1 MKDMLAVSQST
12 EKGSGDR
19 GFVTRLLYGSE
30 DTRLRATWRVCIPLI
45 AGLVLYLAGQIVV
58 PLGLRS
64 FVGDVSG
71 TSAVLW
77 TLALLTLVA
86 AVIAMSGLFALVV
99 ASRLDER
106 PYANYGF
113 NVSTRWGAEFLV
125 GVLIGVSA
133 SIGAVLYPVARGYAT
148 LHIEPIGIGV
158 DSMLLGGLVVIVML
172 LFFLANNV
180 FEEILFRAIFIQNA
194 AEGLRTR
201 SIGKTASVVVAL
213 GASAPIFGMLHLLGN
228 GGMADVLT
236 SLVAGLLF
244 ATAFVLTGRMS
255 LPIGVHFG
263 GVAILTFLQEP
274 VSQNPELTLPSVMVV
289 DGIGSASLVQSV
301 ELWVVRATIGVI
313 LIAAWVYYSAGEIAI
328 ADEVYS

>member
-1 MKDMLAVSQST
+1 MLAVPPST
-12 EKGSGDR
+12 EKESGNR
-19 GFVTRLLYGSE
+19 GLVTQLLYGSE
-30 DTRLRATWRVCIPLI
+30 DTRFRATWRVCIPLT
-45 AGLVLYLAGQIVV
+45 AGLVLYLAGQIAV

-71 TSAVLW
+71 TSAILW
-77 TLALLTLVA
+77 TLALLTLLA
-86 AVIAMSGLFALVV
+86 LVIAVSGLFALSV

-106 PYANYGF
+106 PYTSYGF
-113 NVSTRWGAEFLV
+113 NVSTQWGVEFLI

-148 LHIEPIGIGV
+148 LHVEPTGIGV
-158 DSMLLGGLVVIVML
+158 DSMLLGGLVVIIML

-201 SIGKTASVVVAL
+201 TIGTTASIVGAI
-213 GASAPIFGMLHLLGN
+213 GASAPLFGLLHVLGN
-228 GGMADVLT
+228 GGMAEVLT

-244 ATAFVLTGRMS
+244 ATAYVLTGQLS

-263 GVAILTFLQEP
+263 GVALLTFLQEP
-274 VSQNPELTLPSVMVV
+274 VSQQPELTLPSIMVV
-289 DGIGSASLVQSV
+289 DGIGSASLAQSV
-301 ELWVVRATIGVI
+301 ELWIARATIGVF
-313 LIAAWVYYSAGEIAI
+313 LIVAWVYYSTGEVAI
-328 ADEVYS
+328 AKELYS